1 MLRHNSPLGYTSP
14 FPGQVS
20 SSEGGT
26 APSGDVSLQVK
37 VRAACTCVHAM
48 LRLLCVERYGE
59 NPIQQAQ
66 VNGDQQMVDLR
77 GGKTQAL
84 GSQRLLFI

>member
-1 MLRHNSPLGYTSP
+1 M
-14 FPGQVS
+14 
-20 SSEGGT
+20 
-26 APSGDVSLQVK
+26 
-37 VRAACTCVHAM
+37 HAM

-66 VNGDQQMVDLR
+66 VNGNQQMVGLIIR

-84 GSQRLLFI
+84 GSQRLLFILATWYLILKITPALMTSSGKNCGLSVSD